1 MKIKISKNGR
11 KKSLDLLDNITVD
24 LSLKNDGTVTSYD
37 IELGSP
43 LYVQDGSFNLVSSS
57 INKPISNIWLGV
69 GNEGVGNGEEADF
82 EYGDNSIGRKVGR
95 TSKWFSSKFD
105 KIKKFFTKKDGSK
118 AFKIILSNKEQLS
131 SVKDRIEQIGV
142 MIVDAKENGQTAL
155 YEKLEKH
162 YKVLCL
168 EEVLLVSDFNR
179 FISEKKMIE
188 FVEGYKE
195 ILSFTYLKNFTN
207 PIPKDVLEKKNKAQA
222 LNIFDNFVILHH
234 DPNLENESK
243 TEAEIKRDKDPII
256 FGLIKESRNFYF
268 VGDWIDEYCDL
279 TFDKMVKEFSEK
291 QLTLAKSVNTRIQ
304 SKA

>member
-11 KKSLDLLDNITVD
+11 KKSLDFLDNIPVD
-24 LSLKNDGTVTSYD
+24 LNLKNNGTVTSYD
-37 IELGSP
+37 IEFGSP
-43 LYVQDGSFNLVSSS
+43 LYVQDGSLNLVSSS
-57 INKPISNIWLGV
+57 TNTPISNIWLGV
-69 GNEGVGNGEEADF
+69 GNVEESDF
-82 EYGDNSIGRKVGR
+82 EYDNSVGRKVGR
-95 TSKWFSSKFD
+95 ISKWFSSKFD

-118 AFKIILSNKEQLS
+118 AFKIILANKEQLS
-131 SVKDRIEQIGV
+131 SVKDRIEQIGI
-142 MIVDAKENGQTAL
+142 MIEDAKKNGQTAL
-155 YEKLEKH
+155 YEKLKKH

-168 EEVLLVSDFNR
+168 EEVLLTSNFNR

-222 LNIFDNFVILHH
+222 LNIFDNFIILHH

-243 TEAEIKRDKDPII
+243 TEEEIKRDKDPII

-279 TFDKMVKEFSEK
+279 TFDKMVKKFSEK